1 MKTLLR
7 IDSSFNLEDSF
18 SRKAADHYEAVWK
31 EHHPESKVVYR
42 DLEKF
47 EMPHLTQSV
56 FSAFNTTEADENGL
70 HISNVLI
77 DELESA
83 DTVLI
88 SSPVYNY
95 STPSTLKAYID
106 HVVRINRTFGYDPE
120 NYTRKGLLTGKD
132 AAVIVSRGGMPING
146 ESPDGVEGYLQGVLN
161 FIGIVE
167 VNIFSIHGTAHEG
180 SANRFR
186 SAKEQISQCFNG
198 N

>member
-7 IDSSFNLEDSF
+7 IDSSFNLKDSF

-31 EHHPESKVVYR
+31 EHHPQSKVVYR

-47 EMPHLTQSV
+47 EIPHLTRSV
-56 FSAFNTTEADENGL
+56 FSAFNTTEGDDNGL

-77 DELESA
+77 DELELA

-95 STPSTLKAYID
+95 STPSTLKAYVD
-106 HVVRINRTFGYDPE
+106 HVVRINKTFGYDPN
-120 NYTRKGLLTGKD
+120 NYTRRGLLSGKN
-132 AAVIVSRGGMPING
+132 AAVIVSRGGMSING
-146 ESPDGVEGYLQGVLN
+146 ESPDGVERYLQGILN
-161 FIGIVE
+161 FIGIVD
-167 VNIFSIHGTAHEG
+167 VATFSINGTAHEG
-180 SANRFR
+180 STNRFR
-186 SAKEQISQCFNG
+186 SAREQITQCFNR

>member
-7 IDSSFNLEDSF
+7 IDSSFNVEDSF
-18 SRKAADHYEAVWK
+18 SRNAADHYETLWR
-31 EHHPESKVVYR
+31 ELHPASKVVYR

-56 FSAFNTTEADENGL
+56 FSAFNTTEVSDNGL
-70 HISNVLI
+70 HISNMLI

-95 STPSTLKAYID
+95 ATPSTLKAYID

-120 NYTRKGLLTGKD
+120 NYTRKGLLSGKK

-146 ESPDGVEGYLQGVLN
+146 ESPDGVERYLQGILN

-167 VNIFSIHGTAHEG
+167 VDTFSIYGTTHEG

-186 SAKEQISQCFNG
+186 STKEQITQCFNQ